1 MNLAEPSRTAFGVAM
16 RRAAHQLLDRPL
28 VLDDPLA
35 LRILGPAVSEKL
47 TTREQRPGSR
57 YLRAFV
63 VARSRYAEDQLAA
76 AVQRG
81 TRQYVLLGAGLD
93 TFAYRNPFEPA
104 GLRVFEV
111 DHPATQA
118 WKRQRLQEADI
129 AVPGST
135 TFVPVDFER
144 QNLTKCLNQ
153 ASLDPAEPAWIAWLG
168 VVPYL
173 TEAAFN
179 ETLSFVAS
187 LASGTGIVF
196 DYAIERGSLGWIERM
211 AFDRLATRVASVGE
225 PFRLFI
231 EPRRLRQQ
239 LEQSGFRSIE
249 ELGADEINA
258 RYFSNRADGLH
269 VRGGLGRLI
278 SARL

>member
-1 MNLAEPSRTAFGVAM
+1 M